1 MKTITFANDTRLV
14 KEPNKTL
21 LPCVIV
27 DLDGTASI
35 HQNRSWFDYEK
46 MKDDTF
52 DPRLKY
58 LLEIMERD
66 GVYIIF
72 LTGRERTE
80 ECERATYDWLLSKF
94 GPRVVKKM
102 SGHDVCWELI
112 MRDRGDHR
120 KDAIVKREK
129 YEQLIKDEYDVVCV
143 FEDRDQCVEMW
154 RELGLLCCQV
164 YKGEY

>member
-14 KEPNKTL
+14 KEPDMTL
-21 LPCVIV
+21 MQCVIV

-46 MKDDTF
+46 VKDDTF

-80 ECERATYDWLLSKF
+80 MCERATYDWLISKF

-102 SGHDVCWELI
+102 SGHDVRWELI

-120 KDAIVKREK
+120 KDAIIKKEK
-129 YEQLIKDEYDVVCV
+129 YEQFIKDDYNVVCV

-164 YKGEY
+164 YKGEF

>member
-1 MKTITFANDTRLV
+1 MGTVKFANDTRLV
-14 KEPNKTL
+14 REPDMS
-21 LPCVIV
+21 LPQCVIV

-35 HQNRSWFDYEK
+35 HQNRSWYDYEK
-46 MKDDTF
+46 VKDDTF
-52 DPRLKY
+52 DPRIKL

-72 LTGRERTE
+72 LTGREQTE
-80 ECERATYDWLLSKF
+80 VCESVTYNWLVSKF
-94 GPRVVKKM
+94 SEQKTDKM
-102 SGHDVCWELI
+102 SGQDVHWELI
-112 MRDRGDHR
+112 MRDKGDHR
-120 KDAIVKREK
+120 KDAIVKKEK
-129 YEQLIKDEYDVVCV
+129 YEQLIKDKYNVVCV